1 MSSHPSPPQRLHH
14 GWVMLILLTFTL
26 ACSACTSPSRPQNGD
41 SASLDAAART
51 VVHSRGATT
60 VAHVPERI
68 VALSSSWADTVIAFG
83 RTPVGVGS
91 IAGISTSGGHFP
103 WQGDYASTSV
113 TLTLLGA
120 PAYEQI
126 AALAPDLI
134 LADYSARDGAV
145 YDALSA
151 IAPTIAPLASTGYVD
166 PWREQVSVLGQIFG
180 ETDSAER
187 LIADTDNAIA
197 DVAHR
202 HPNLAGRTFLIATA
216 RSGSVGMIASDT
228 DPAAK
233 LFVELGMHMDS
244 NVVTAQS
251 SGATRTNI
259 AIENALPMMG
269 ADLLLIQGPAALLE
283 ESIPEWG
290 NLPAVRSGAVAHIDG
305 PLSAA
310 LSDPSVLNIDYLLR
324 ILAPQLQQVG
334 SATP

>member
-1 MSSHPSPPQRLHH
+1 MRSRPSPSQRLHR
-14 GWVMLILLTFTL
+14 GLVMLILLTFTL
-26 ACSACTSPSRPQNGD
+26 ACTACTSPHPNTDD

-51 VVHSRGATT
+51 VVHSRGTTT

-91 IAGISTSGGHFP
+91 IAGISSTGGHFP

-134 LADYSARDGAV
+134 LADYSARDAAV
-145 YDALSA
+145 YASLSA

-166 PWREQVSVLGQIFG
+166 PWRAQVSVLGQIFN
-180 ETDSAER
+180 ETDRAER
-187 LIADTDNAIA
+187 LITDTDNAIA
-197 DVAHR
+197 DVARR

-216 RSGSVGMIASDT
+216 RPGTIGLIASDT
-228 DPAAK
+228 DPAAA

-244 NVVTAQS
+244 EIVAQS
-251 SGATRTNI
+251 HGVTRTNI
-259 AIENALPMMG
+259 AVENALPMMG
-269 ADLLLIQGPAALLE
+269 ADLLLIQGQAALLE
-283 ESIPEWG
+283 ASIPVWG
-290 NLPAVRSGAVAHIDG
+290 NLPAVRSGAVAPIDG

-310 LSDPSVLNIDYLLR
+310 LSDPSVLAIAYLLR
-324 ILAPQLQQVG
+324 ALEPQLRQVG
-334 SATP
+334 SAAL